1 MISGGC
7 GTFARGKYQTRRKAT
22 ARIKAA
28 LVIIGLI
35 MPTHLLFDLKLL
47 CHAND
52 IGKDLVRLLVVFEL
66 RG

>member
-1 MISGGC
+1 
-7 GTFARGKYQTRRKAT
+7 
-22 ARIKAA
+22 
-28 LVIIGLI
+28 